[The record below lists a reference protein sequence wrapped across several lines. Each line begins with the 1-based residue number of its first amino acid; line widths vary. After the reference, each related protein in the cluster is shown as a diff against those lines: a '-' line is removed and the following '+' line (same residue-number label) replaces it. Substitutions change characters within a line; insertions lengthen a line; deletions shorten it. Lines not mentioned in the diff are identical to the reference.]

1 MTTTPRIHRMSTDTK
16 TLSAPAVSDLV
27 SSVAVHLQR
36 FPKSQRADAL
46 SVITRNLHEHE
57 ATELKYA
64 WPLYA
69 RDSQLPPSG
78 DWDTW
83 LILAGRGFGK
93 TRTGAEW
100 VRAQSLP
107 RTPIRGRRPPRN
119 PHSPRRPNPARSTV
133 HHDRGRVRHF
143 EHIPALEPAH
153 LRAVQAQNHLAQRSA
168 RPRLLQPRTRPA
180 KRTTVRRRLVRRA
193 RVMGV
198 RARDLGQPLLRPQA
212 RTTPTRRRHHY
223 AQAHRADTV
232 APQQA
237 RSTRHSGSTYD
248 NKDNLPPAFMNG
260 IIDQYDGTRL
270 GQQEIHAELM
280 DEDEDALWKREW
292 IEKARLGSHPPI
304 SRIVVAVD
312 PAMSTKPTS
321 SETGIVVVGADMR
334 RQHAYVLADESARLT
349 PNSWALRVIH
359 LYDKFGATMIVVE
372 DNAGGQMAESTI
384 QNAVER
390 TLPIKRVR
398 ARQGKY
404 VRAEPVAALYEQ
416 SLPRTLIR
424 GPRPPRRPIPCPR
437 RPDVYLDRRPRP
449 IPLPRPRRRPRP
461 RRHPAHPKPQP
472 PHLLVNPERSKA
484 ESKGP
489 S

>member
-1 MTTTPRIHRMSTDTK
+1 MSTDTK

-133 HHDRGRVRHF
+133 HHDRGRVRNF

-193 RVMGV
+193 RLMGV

-212 RTTPTRRRHHY
+212 RTTPRAVVTTTPKPIELIRSLPNRPGVHVTR
-223 AQAHRADTV
+223 
-232 APQQA
+232 
-237 RSTRHSGSTYD
+237 GSTYD
-248 NKDNLPPAFMNG
+248 NKDMPPAFMNG

-280 DEDEDALWKREW
+280 TRTKTPSGNASTSS

-461 RRHPAHPKPQP
+461 RRHPAHPKPKP
-472 PHLLVNPERSKA
+472 PHLLVNPTTVRPE
-484 ESKGP
+484 GLP
-489 S
+489 

>member
-1 MTTTPRIHRMSTDTK
+1 MSLDTE
-16 TLSAPAVSDLV
+16 TLSTFSGADLV
-27 SSVAVHLQR
+27 SRVADHLGHL
-36 FPKSQRADAL
+36 PKSQRAACLDT
-46 SVITRNLHEHE
+46 IIRNLHRHSR
-57 ATELKYA
+57 ATMELKYA
-64 WPLYA
+64 WPLHA
-69 RDSQLPPSG
+69 RDSQLPPPG

-119 PHSPRRPNPARSTV
+119 PHRPRRPNPARSTV

-143 EHIPALEPAH
+143 EHI
-153 LRAVQAQNHLAQRSA
+153 
-168 RPRLLQPRTRPA
+168 
-180 KRTTVRRRLVRRA
+180 
-193 RVMGV
+193 
-198 RARDLGQPLLRPQA
+198 
-212 RTTPTRRRHHY
+212 
-223 AQAHRADTV
+223 
-232 APQQA
+232 
-237 RSTRHSGSTYD
+237 
-248 NKDNLPPAFMNG
+248 
-260 IIDQYDGTRL
+260 
-270 GQQEIHAELM
+270 
-280 DEDEDALWKREW
+280 
-292 IEKARLGSHPPI
+292 
-304 SRIVVAVD
+304 

-416 SLPRTLIR
+416 SLPRTPIR
-424 GPRPPRRPIPCPR
+424 GTRPPRRSLPRPR
-437 RPDVYLDRRPRP
+437 RPDVYLERRPRP
-449 IPLPRPRRRPRP
+449 LPLSRPRRRPGP
-461 RRHPAHPKPQP
+461 RRHRPNPRPQPNHDLVNPTPYPLHPKPYSYQTDTDSSLFQALDVRNAP
-472 PHLLVNPERSKA
+472 A
-484 ESKGP
+484 
-489 S
+489 